1 MIESAGVADAVT
13 PQRPRQ
19 PFLRTPKLD
28 TPTIAETLLD
38 AHRLHWAKLRRDLH
52 AHPELRFEERRTA
65 DLVARELE
73 SLGYS
78 VLRGLGG
85 TGVVASLPGADPNRG
100 IVLRADMDALPIK
113 EANEFA
119 HASCTDGIMHAC
131 GHDGHTVMLLGAARV
146 LAQLPQLPGTV
157 HFVFQPG
164 EEGGAGARK
173 MIEDGLFERCPTQAV
188 FGMHNWPGLPAGH
201 FGLRTGPIM
210 AAGSRFRITVTGKG
224 AHAAQPH
231 LGLDPIPLA
240 CSMVLQCQTIAA
252 RHKDPLDPAVVSVCM
267 FHAGDTDNV
276 IPDSA
281 QLRGTIRTL
290 SSSLQQ
296 KLQGDIGRMCEA
308 LACAYGAEAE
318 VQFFQYYPATI
329 NTPAETALCEAVIR
343 ETFGS
348 ERLDNNVPSNMT
360 SEDFGFMLEERPGA
374 YVLIG
379 NAVPGAAAASLHHPK
394 YDFNDDII
402 PAGVRYWVALAQHY
416 FAVPRSGVSSISAS

>member
-1 MIESAGVADAVT
+1 M
-13 PQRPRQ
+13 
-19 PFLRTPKLD
+19 KLD
-28 TPTIAETLLD
+28 TAGILETSLTT
-38 AHRLHWAKLRRDLH
+38 HHPHWAKLRRDLH
-52 AHPELRFEERRTA
+52 AHPELRFEEHRTA
-65 DLVARELE
+65 DVVVRELE
-73 SLGYS
+73 ELGYA
-78 VLRGLGG
+78 VVRGLGG

-100 IVLRADMDALPIK
+100 IVLRADLDALPIH
-113 EANEFA
+113 EANEFM
-119 HASCTDGIMHAC
+119 HASGTDGVMHAC
-131 GHDGHTVMLLGAARV
+131 GHDGHTVMLLGAARIMKE
-146 LAQLPQLPGTV
+146 LPQLPGTV

-173 MIEDGLFERCPTQAV
+173 MIDDGLFDQCPTEAV

-231 LGLDPIPLA
+231 LGLDPIPLT

-252 RHKDPLDPAVVSVCM
+252 RHKDPVDPAVISVCM
-267 FHAGDTDNV
+267 IHAGDTDNV

-281 QLRGTIRTL
+281 ELRGTIRTL
-290 SSSLQQ
+290 SSTLQQ
-296 KLQGDIGRMCEA
+296 KLQRDIQQMCEG
-308 LACAYGAEAE
+308 LAAAYGAQVEIT
-318 VQFFQYYPATI
+318 FFQYYPATI

-343 ETFGS
+343 ATFGD
-348 ERLDNNVPSNMT
+348 ERLNPDVPANMT

-379 NAVPGAAAASLHHPK
+379 NAPIGTAAPGLHHPK

-402 PAGVRYWVALAQHY
+402 PAGVRYWAALAQRY
-416 FAVPRSGVSSISAS
+416 FGTPQRKSLSQE

>member
-1 MIESAGVADAVT
+1 V
-13 PQRPRQ
+13 
-19 PFLRTPKLD
+19 PKLN
-28 TPTIAETLLD
+28 TSATVETSLD
-38 AHRLHWAKLRRDLH
+38 AHHAHWAKLRRDLH

-65 DLVARELE
+65 DVVARELE
-73 SLGYS
+73 SLGYP

-85 TGVVASLPGADPNRG
+85 TGVVGSLPGADPHRG
-100 IVLRADMDALPIK
+100 IVLRADLDALPIQ
-113 EANEFA
+113 EANDFA
-119 HASCTDGIMHAC
+119 HASCANGVMHAC

-146 LAQLPQLPGTV
+146 LKQLPQLAGTV

-173 MIEDGLFERCPTQAV
+173 MIDDGLFERCPTEAV
-188 FGMHNWPGLPAGH
+188 FGMHNWPGLPAGR

-252 RHKDPLDPAVVSVCM
+252 RHKDPVDPAVISVCM

-281 QLRGTIRTL
+281 ELRGTIRTL
-290 SSSLQQ
+290 SSTLQQ
-296 KLQGDIGRMCEA
+296 RLQRDIELMCHG
-308 LACAYGAEAE
+308 LASAYGAQVE
-318 VQFFQYYPATI
+318 VTFFQYYPATI
-329 NTPAETALCEAVIR
+329 NTPAETALCETVIR

-348 ERLDNNVPSNMT
+348 ERLDNHIPSNMT

-379 NAVPGAAAASLHHPK
+379 NAPPGAAARSLHHPK

-416 FAVPRSGVSSISAS
+416 FGAV